1 MRGYSLT
8 IQLLGEIVHQLLAI
22 VYGCFW
28 RRQSPWNLLNKSG
41 AGVADKIG
49 VLFRDSY
56 EHYNSKRVRMYE
68 RYLPTPYGE
77 FH

>member
-8 IQLLGEIVHQLLAI
+8 IQLLGELFVAVYNCLQLLTGSIKA
-22 VYGCFW
+22 
-28 RRQSPWNLLNKSG
+28 WNLLNKSG

-49 VLFRDSY
+49 GLFRDSY

-68 RYLPTPYGE
+68 IYLPTPYGE